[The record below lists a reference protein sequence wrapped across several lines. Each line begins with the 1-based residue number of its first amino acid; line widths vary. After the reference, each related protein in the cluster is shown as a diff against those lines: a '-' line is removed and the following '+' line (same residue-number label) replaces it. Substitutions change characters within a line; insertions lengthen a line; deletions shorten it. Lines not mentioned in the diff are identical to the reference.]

1 MMIERF
7 PLISIVLGIVLL
19 VGDGILLPID
29 KVIS

>member
-1 MMIERF
+1 MTIKRF
-7 PLISIVLGIVLL
+7 PLISIVLGVVVL